1 MKLLLDT
8 HVLLWA
14 LMTPERLA
22 AGLQRVLVDP
32 AHEVLFSAASIWE
45 IAIKRGLDRP
55 AFLFEPADIATA
67 ARSAPFAEL
76 PVHADHAAAVRTLPP
91 LHADPFDRLLMAQT
105 VVEGALLVTADTAIL
120 RYPVPVRAPGDF

>member
-14 LMTPERLA
+14 LMAPQRLA

-55 AFLFEPADIATA
+55 AFLFEPADIAGA
-67 ARSAPFAEL
+67 ARGVPFAEL
-76 PVHADHAAAVRTLPP
+76 PVHADHAAAVRTLPA
-91 LHADPFDRLLMAQT
+91 LHADPFDRLLIAQT
-105 VVEGALLVTADTAIL
+105 VVEGALLVTADTAVL
-120 RYPVPVRAPGDF
+120 RYPIPVRAPGDF